1 MSQKEDIKAKLDAA
15 GIDYDPTQTIAQL
28 QALLAAPVSGT
39 AASKDEDETPA
50 GKPAA
55 SKASADED
63 GFIVKDPLELRPV
76 MLPLV
81 ITIPESASL
90 AQKAYAKILNSYAYQ
105 NPEKWKKKKNAL
117 IQKLRDLK
125 DAPDPVESNLRIGGS
140 NKMGA

>member
-39 AASKDEDETPA
+39 AASK
-50 GKPAA
+50 
-55 SKASADED
+55 ASADED

-81 ITIPESASL
+81 ITIPESTSL

-105 NPEKWKKKKNAL
+105 NPEKWKKKKKAL